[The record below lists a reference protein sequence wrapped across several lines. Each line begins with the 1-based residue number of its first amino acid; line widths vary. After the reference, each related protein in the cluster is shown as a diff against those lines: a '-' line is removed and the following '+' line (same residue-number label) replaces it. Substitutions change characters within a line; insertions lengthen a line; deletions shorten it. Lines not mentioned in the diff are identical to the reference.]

1 MLAVGTWVDEVFVVD
16 SQSTDRTASIAEEHG
31 AKVVQFEYKGGWPKK
46 KNWAL
51 ENLPFSHEW
60 VLILDADE
68 CLPPE
73 AEEEIKK
80 IVTNPEVKARRILD
94 KPKVL
99 LFGPTLEACLLSQL
113 EPSAVSAQT
122 GQVRKNYRSFHR

>member
-1 MLAVGTWVDEVFVVD
+1 MVRCLESVPWVDEVFVVD
-16 SQSTDRTASIAEEHG
+16 SQSTDRTSSIAQGHG

-68 CLPPE
+68 CLP
-73 AEEEIKK
+73 A
-80 IVTNPEVKARRILD
+80 
-94 KPKVL
+94 
-99 LFGPTLEACLLSQL
+99 
-113 EPSAVSAQT
+113 
-122 GQVRKNYRSFHR
+122 